1 VIFLFGGVVSRLN
14 TDAKTSTRL
23 GFIGTGNIASA
34 LVKGF
39 CRAQAPPV
47 KIIVSPR
54 NAEKARDLAGEF
66 SRVAVAENNQGVIDE
81 SDCVFLSVRPQAFA
95 AAVEDLFFKSEQTV
109 ICLVA
114 TMRMSEIQRFVE
126 PAQIVTRALP
136 LPPAAY
142 YLGMIPFYPNV
153 TQVYEILA
161 KIGNPIGLP
170 DERELDLLW
179 TLTALVAPFYDLMAH
194 TSRWAADRGVNKQNA
209 DAYVAS
215 MFNALSAMAVNAS
228 ARGFSDLVTEAATP
242 GGLNEQALHIIRTQG
257 GYDPYLDALNAIL
270 ERLGG

>member
-1 VIFLFGGVVSRLN
+1 MNGD
-14 TDAKTSTRL
+14 TKTSIRL

-39 CRAQAPPV
+39 CTAQAPPV

-54 NAEKARDLAGEF
+54 NAEKARDLSREF

-81 SDCVFLSVRPQAFA
+81 SDCVFLAIRPQAFA
-95 AAVEDLFFKSEQTV
+95 AALEDLFFKAEQTV

-114 TMRMSEIQRFVE
+114 TMQMAEIQRFVK
-126 PAQIVTRALP
+126 PAQIVARALP

-142 YLGMIPFYPNV
+142 HLGMIPFYPNV
-153 TQVYEILA
+153 TQIYEILA
-161 KIGNPIGLP
+161 KIGNPVGLP
-170 DERELDLLW
+170 NERELDVLW
-179 TLTALVAPFYDLMAH
+179 ALTALVAPFYDLMVH
-194 TSRWAADRGVNKQNA
+194 MSRWSADKGANKQNA
-209 DAYVAS
+209 NAYVAS

-228 ARGFSDLVTEAATP
+228 AGGFSDLVTEAATP
-242 GGLNEQALHIIRTQG
+242 GGLNEQALHIIRAEG
-257 GYDPYLDALNAIL
+257 GYEPYLDALNAIL